1 MLSVSLL
8 GGGTVLPDT
17 DHVARTCK
25 KSSLDQET
33 NSPTP
38 ASFEFRLGEDGKWK
52 DAYLSVNWLE
62 YLLCGNADVAEKLSA
77 LRQYQVD
84 NPFELALIKP
94 TKGNVYAVV
103 PVAAVSVDM
112 PDDIGVELECHHEPH
127 ATATIDPHS
136 GVLPQPGV
144 DTWPSDANTAAHLAV
159 QQILFQ
165 AICHWEKGILD

>member
-1 MLSVSLL
+1 
-8 GGGTVLPDT
+8 
-17 DHVARTCK
+17 VARTCK

-62 YLLCGNADVAEKLSA
+62 YLLCGNAALPEKLSV
-77 LRQYQVD
+77 LRQYQID
-84 NPFELALIKP
+84 NPYQLALIKP
-94 TKGNVYAVV
+94 TTGNVYAVV
-103 PVAAVSVDM
+103 PVAAVNKAM
-112 PDDIGVELECHHEPH
+112 PEDIGVKLECLHEPH
-127 ATATIDPHS
+127 ALEIIDPHS

-144 DTWPSDANTAAHLAV
+144 ETWPSDTNTAAHLAV

-165 AICHWEKGILD
+165 AICHWERGLIG